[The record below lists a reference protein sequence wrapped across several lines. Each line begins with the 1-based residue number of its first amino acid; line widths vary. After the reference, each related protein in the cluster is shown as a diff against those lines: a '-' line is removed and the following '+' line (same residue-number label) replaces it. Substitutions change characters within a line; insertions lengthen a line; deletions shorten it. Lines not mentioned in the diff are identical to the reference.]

1 LLTGIIG
8 AVSIGAGILGSLT
21 GLGGG
26 IIIIPLLT
34 LVLGVDIHYA
44 IGASLI
50 SVIATSSGS
59 AIAYSKEGYAN
70 IRAGMFLEIAA
81 TVGALTGTVI
91 TAYIAPKWVAVVF
104 GFVLLHSAYM
114 TITKKSSLTANNSPD
129 TLATRLRLNGEYTT
143 ENGICKYYLRSVP
156 GGFSVMFIAGIL
168 SGLLGIG
175 SGALKVI
182 GMDQMMRIPFK
193 VSTATSNFM
202 IGITAAASAG
212 IYLKR
217 GYIDPGL
224 AMPVMLGVLAGA
236 IFGTRY
242 LRKAKTKTLRIVFSG
257 TVVVMGIQMIYK
269 GFAGKF

>member
-1 LLTGIIG
+1 MLTAIIST
-8 AVSIGAGILGSLT
+8 VSVGAGILGSLT

-34 LVLGVDIHYA
+34 LVLGIDIHYA

-59 AIAYSKEGYAN
+59 AIAHSKERFAN

-81 TVGALTGTVI
+81 TTGALTGTVI
-91 TAYIAPKWVAVVF
+91 TAYMAPKWAAVIF
-104 GFVLLHSAYM
+104 GVVLIHSAYM
-114 TITKKSSLTANNSPD
+114 TILKKSFRIINSSPD
-129 TLATRLRLNGEYTT
+129 KLATRLHLNGEYPT
-143 ENGICKYYLRSVP
+143 EKGICKYNLQSVP
-156 GGFSVMFIAGIL
+156 GGFFVMFVAGIL

-182 GMDQMMRIPFK
+182 GMDQMMKIPFK

-202 IGITAAASAG
+202 IGITAAVSAG

-217 GYIDPGL
+217 GYIDPGI
-224 AMPVMLGVLAGA
+224 AMPVMLGVLTGA

-242 LRKAKTKTLRIVFSG
+242 LRKAGTKTLRIIFSG
-257 TVVVMGIQMIYK
+257 TIVIMGIQMIFK
-269 GFAGKF
+269 GLTGKF

>member
-1 LLTGIIG
+1 MLTGIIG
-8 AVSIGAGILGSLT
+8 TVSIGAGILGSLT

-34 LVLGVDIHYA
+34 LALGIDIHYA

-50 SVIATSSGS
+50 SVISTSSGS
-59 AIAYSKEGYAN
+59 AIAHSKEGFAN

-81 TVGALTGTVI
+81 TTGALTGTII
-91 TAYIAPKWVAVVF
+91 TAYIAPKWAAVIF
-104 GFVLLHSAYM
+104 GLVLLHSAYM
-114 TITKKSSLTANNSPD
+114 TISRNFLQVKNSSPD
-129 TLATRLRLNGEYTT
+129 TLATRLHLNGEYPA
-143 ENGICKYYLRSVP
+143 ENGTYKYNLRSVP
-156 GGFSVMFIAGIL
+156 GGFFVMFIAGIL

-202 IGITAAASAG
+202 IGITAAVSTG

-242 LRKAKTKTLRIVFSG
+242 LRKARTKTLRIIFSG
-257 TVVVMGIQMIYK
+257 TIFVMGIQMIYK
-269 GFAGKF
+269 GLAGKF